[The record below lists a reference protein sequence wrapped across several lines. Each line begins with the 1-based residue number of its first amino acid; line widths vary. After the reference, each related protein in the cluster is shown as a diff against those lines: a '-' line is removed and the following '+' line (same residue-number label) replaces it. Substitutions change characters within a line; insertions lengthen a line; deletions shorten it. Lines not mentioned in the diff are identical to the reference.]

1 MGFLERHGVSKYDLA
16 VLASIAAYS
25 LALSWFT
32 VSKHYSFSTYA
43 WDLGIFDQAL
53 WTTVNLNK
61 LFYYTCELHLVESG
75 SFFGVHFSPV
85 LFLLVPVYYLHQ
97 SAVTLLVAQ
106 SIILGVSA
114 YPVYLFA
121 KLHFAERE
129 AAILTGL
136 YLMNPA
142 LHGVNS
148 YDFHVQAFI
157 PLAFNYILYYIE
169 SGRWRSTIMASLLS
183 LTIQEQVP
191 YFIVGYAAYLTAAT
205 IRERKQW
212 TSGETRRR
220 LLVAATLILMSVG
233 WILLSTQVIGYFNP
247 QIPEHLEAG
256 QHFMVLGAES
266 PSGIIA
272 AAARDPLRALRAV
285 AYDWPEKSS
294 YLLDLAFP
302 YALPCALA
310 PTPLLAALPWIAV
323 SLLSNY
329 PPYYRLGFQYPAYVI
344 SPIYAGFIKGLGRIK
359 LALRGGEAGA
369 MKGLLS
375 ALLLLGAAS
384 SASLSPLSPLTDGFS
399 LSPAYIKPYADPR
412 NQRLQQVLSSIPP
425 AASILAQDNLFPHV
439 SNREHAYVMV
449 PEIALDP
456 ETWRRAMNITEG
468 LRTDYIAVDLETDP
482 HGTAETAF
490 ALVKLY
496 NYSLHAYFDN
506 VYIFGLAPP
515 DGPAVYEPLNETYT
529 HLDLITMNGRAV
541 PDPTASSGTAIV
553 YVNMTHR
560 ARTIWYGPY
569 VIAPEGDYTAAF
581 TLRAGALNDTG
592 ALTIDAR
599 SGGATLANATIDSA
613 NFTATGE
620 WRTFKLNFTLT
631 TVSTDLELRGLLHG
645 DDTSIALDRIRLTQT
660 G

>member
-1 MGFLERHGVSKYDLA
+1 MEFLERHGVSKYDVA

-25 LALSWFT
+25 LAFSWFT

-106 SIILGVSA
+106 SIILGASA
-114 YPVYLFA
+114 YPVYLAA

-129 AAILTGL
+129 SAMLAGL
-136 YLMNPA
+136 YLLNPA

-157 PLAFNYILYYIE
+157 PLAFNYVLYYME
-169 SGRWRSTIMASLLS
+169 ARRWRSTVTASLLS

-191 YFIVGYAAYLTAAT
+191 FFIVGYAAYLTAAT
-205 IRERKQW
+205 IKERKQW
-212 TSGETRRR
+212 TRGEIRRR
-220 LLVAATLILMSVG
+220 LLVAATLALASVG
-233 WILLSTQVIGYFNP
+233 WILLSTQVIGYYNP

-256 QHFMVLGAES
+256 QHFRVLGAES
-266 PSGIIA
+266 PSGIILA
-272 AAARDPLRALRAV
+272 TVRDPLRALRAV

-310 PTPLLAALPWIAV
+310 PAPLIAALPWIAV

-344 SPIYAGFIKGLGRIK
+344 PPIYAGFIKGLGRIR

-369 MKGLLS
+369 LSGLLV

-384 SASLSPLSPLTDGFS
+384 SAALSPLSPLTDGFN
-399 LSPAYIKPYADPR
+399 LSPSYIKPSADPR

-425 AASILAQDNLFPHV
+425 GASILAQDNLFPHV
-439 SNREHAYVMV
+439 SNREHAYVIV

-456 ETWRRAMNITEG
+456 ETWRRAMNITAG
-468 LRTDYIAVDLETDP
+468 LHTDYIAVDLETDP

-490 ALVKLY
+490 TLVKLY
-496 NYSLHAYFDN
+496 NYSLHSYFYN
-506 VYIFGLAPP
+506 VYIYGLAPP
-515 DGPAVYEPLNETYT
+515 DGQAVYEPLNETYT

-541 PDPTASSGTAIV
+541 PDPTAPSGAAIV

-560 ARTIWYGPY
+560 TRTIWYGPY
-569 VIAPEGDYTAAF
+569 VIAPEGSYTAAF
-581 TLRAGALNDTG
+581 TLRAGALNETG
-592 ALTIDAR
+592 AVIIDAR
-599 SGGATLANATIDSA
+599 SGGATLANATVGPRS
-613 NFTATGE
+613 FTCAGE
-620 WRTFKLNFTLT
+620 WRTFTLNFTLT
-631 TVSTDLELRGLLHG
+631 TVSTDLELRGLLQG
-645 DDTSIALDRIRLTQT
+645 DNTSIALDRIRLTQT

>member
-1 MGFLERHGVSKYDLA
+1 MEFLERHGVSKYDLA

-25 LALSWFT
+25 LAFSWFT

-97 SAVTLLVAQ
+97 SAETLLVAQ
-106 SIILGVSA
+106 SIILGASA
-114 YPVYLFA
+114 YPVYLAA

-129 AAILTGL
+129 SAILAGL
-136 YLMNPA
+136 YLLSPA

-157 PLAFNYILYYIE
+157 PLAFNYVLYYIE
-169 SGRWRSTIMASLLS
+169 ARRWRSTVAVALLS

-191 YFIVGYAAYLTAAT
+191 YFIVGYAAYLAAAT
-205 IRERKQW
+205 VKERNRWTRE
-212 TSGETRRR
+212 ETRRR
-220 LLVAATLILMSVG
+220 LLVAATLVIASAG
-233 WILLSTQVIGYFNP
+233 WVLLSTQVIGYFNP
-247 QIPEHLEAG
+247 EIPEHLEAG
-256 QHFMVLGAES
+256 QHFSVLGAGS

-272 AAARDPLRALRAV
+272 AVARDPLRALRAV

-294 YLLDLAFP
+294 YLLGLAFP

-344 SPIYAGFIKGLGRIK
+344 PPVYAGLIKGLGRIR
-359 LALRGGEAGA
+359 LAIRGGEAGA
-369 MKGLLS
+369 MGGILA

-384 SASLSPLSPLTDGFS
+384 SVALSPLSPLTDGFS
-399 LSPAYIKPYADPR
+399 LSPSYIKPSGDPR
-412 NQRLQQVLSSIPP
+412 NQRLRDALSSIP
-425 AASILAQDNLFPHV
+425 AGASILAQDNLFPHV
-439 SNREHAYVMV
+439 SNRLHAYAMV

-456 ETWRRAMNITEG
+456 ETWRRAMNITAG

-490 ALVKLY
+490 TLVKLH

-506 VYIFGLAPP
+506 VYIYGLAPP

-529 HLDLITMNGRAV
+529 HLDLITMNGRASR
-541 PDPTASSGTAIV
+541 DPSAASGAAIV
-553 YVNMTHR
+553 YVNMTR
-560 ARTIWYGPY
+560 RTRTIWYGPY
-569 VIAPEGDYTAAF
+569 AIAPEGSYTAAF
-581 TLRAGALNDTG
+581 TLKAGALNDTG
-592 ALTIDAR
+592 SVTIDAR
-599 SGGATLANATIDSA
+599 SGGATLANATVGPASFA
-613 NFTATGE
+613 AAGE
-620 WRTFKLNFTLT
+620 WRTFTLNFTLT
-631 TVSTDLELRGLLHG
+631 TVSTDLELRGLLQG